1 MFTKDE
7 EVLSLAPVFVSA
19 ILWHFPALLI
29 MKGTNG
35 FINGL
40 GNAWLGLCFSVLD
53 GFILRI
59 FCTWLFG
66 NVMDMGLYGYFLGY
80 AIAGYGMAI
89 PSLLYFLFFPW
100 EKRKL
105 VVE

>member
-1 MFTKDE
+1 
-7 EVLSLAPVFVSA
+7 
-19 ILWHFPALLI
+19 
-29 MKGTNG
+29 
-35 FINGL
+35 
-40 GNAWLGLCFSVLD
+40 
-53 GFILRI
+53 
-59 FCTWLFG
+59 
-66 NVMDMGLYGYFLGY
+66 MDMGLYGYFLGY